1 MESDLNIIKDLG
13 NFNKRVLI
21 HTPIELINS
30 VEKTLKSVEYSF
42 SRRKSQNRWLSHEIF
57 TFIITVHDVNPNYYI
72 ECVQSILNQTYK
84 KIEVIIVEHGTNREI
99 TDYNM
104 RLLLKDDRVKILR
117 ILENKIDN
125 FFGLI
130 NAAIF
135 FSIGEYFYFIA
146 HDDKV
151 SNNFVEKMM
160 ELFLSKSNCNTAAP
174 LPISINKD
182 GDENTLTSEIF
193 RTRNSRNQF
202 TNGVNLVSSFINNEN
217 KICMPGG
224 IFAHRTINVL
234 KHGGIDAENDVSQI
248 FKFAIYGESGF
259 DSSAILYWRHHDL
272 QTNRLLTKQGFL
284 KYKLQ
289 INYFLDLSK
298 VIKINVGSK
307 IAEDILK
314 YGQNYARNN
323 LVGVIVRLI
332 ESKNFTVLALY
343 CARMVK
349 EVPIFIIIFS
359 IFESIL
365 KILIKVFNKGVR
377 HLKDLIKH
385 VQ

>member
-1 MESDLNIIKDLG
+1 MKSDLNIIKDLG
-13 NFNKRVLI
+13 DFNKRVLI
-21 HTPIELINS
+21 HTPVELINS

-42 SRRKSQNRWLSHEIF
+42 SRRKPQNHWFSQEIF

-72 ECVQSILNQTYK
+72 ECVQSVLNQTYK
-84 KIEVIIVEHGTNREI
+84 KIEVIIVEHGTNTEI
-99 TDYNM
+99 TDYNL

-117 ILENKIDN
+117 VLENKIDN

-135 FSIGEYFYFIA
+135 FSVGEYFYFIA

-151 SNNFVEKMM
+151 SNNYVEKMM
-160 ELFLSKSNCNTAAP
+160 GLFLSNSNCNTAAP

-193 RTRNSRNQF
+193 RMRNSRNQF
-202 TNGVNLVSSFINNEN
+202 THGVDLVSSFINNEN

-234 KHGGIDAENDVSQI
+234 KQGGIDAENDVSQI

-272 QTNRLLTKQGFL
+272 QTNKLLTKRGFL
-284 KYKLQ
+284 KYKHQ
-289 INYFLDLSK
+289 INYFHDLSK
-298 VIKINVGSK
+298 MIKINVGPK
-307 IAEDILK
+307 IAEDILS
-314 YGQNYARNN
+314 YGKNYARLN

-332 ESKNFTVLALY
+332 ESKNFIALTLY

-349 EVPIFIIIFS
+349 EVPILIIMYS
-359 IFESIL
+359 MFESIL
-365 KILIKVFNKGVR
+365 MISIKVFNKGFR
-377 HLKDLIKH
+377 HLKDLIQH
-385 VQ
+385 AQ